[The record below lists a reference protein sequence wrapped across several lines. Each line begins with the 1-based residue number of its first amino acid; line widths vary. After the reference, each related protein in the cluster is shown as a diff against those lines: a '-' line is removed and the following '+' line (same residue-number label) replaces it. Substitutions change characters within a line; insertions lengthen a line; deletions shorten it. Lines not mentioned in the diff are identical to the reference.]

1 MSRREFHFPR
11 RPRLS
16 QHPSSSCRLHSLESY
31 RHVNSCVLHLGYTR
45 ESSSLGESCRVS
57 SRFHHLC
64 VGNPRIRQN
73 YSNHRRIIGQGYAR
87 DERHWHHSIGEYPS
101 LLIGVRLDP
110 LLVSSRLM
118 YPQEALGPYPSYSR
132 YERNEPTHVQEV
144 GRRSSIPLR
153 SQNIRALILFLLH
166 LSAR

>member
-1 MSRREFHFPR
+1 MSHREFHFPR

-31 RHVNSCVLHLGYTR
+31 RRVNSCVLHLGYTR
-45 ESSSLGESCRVS
+45 ESSSLGELCRVS
-57 SRFHHLC
+57 SRFHHLY
-64 VGNPRIRQN
+64 VGNPRIRQS
-73 YSNHRRIIGQGYAR
+73 YSNHRRIIVLNCAR
-87 DERHWHHSIGEYPS
+87 DERHSLHSIGEYPS

-118 YPQEALGPYPSYSR
+118 YLQEALGLYPSYSQ

-144 GRRSSIPLR
+144 GRRSSIPLC
-153 SQNIRALILFLLH
+153 L
-166 LSAR
+166 

>member
-1 MSRREFHFPR
+1 MSHREFHFPR

-31 RHVNSCVLHLGYTR
+31 RHVNSCAQHLGYTR
-45 ESSSLGESCRVS
+45 ESSSLGELFRVS
-57 SRFHHLC
+57 SRFHRFY

-73 YSNHRRIIGQGYAR
+73 YSNHRRIIVLNCAR

-110 LLVSSRLM
+110 LLVSSRLIFL
-118 YPQEALGPYPSYSR
+118 QEVLGLYPSYSQ
-132 YERNEPTHVQEV
+132 YEHSAPTRVQEV
-144 GRRSSIPLR
+144 GRHSSIPLR
-153 SQNIRALILFLLH
+153 LQNIQASILFLLH